1 LHKLLEIGTLA
12 HIHNSNIPMQ
22 IAIILLL
29 AVLVVFSILNYLA
42 KPKSIEDTSIE
53 DKKRISELEQDLA
66 TKETEIKHKQ
76 QNIDLANAKN
86 TAYEQIKSENT
97 TLKEKL
103 SNIERERNDLK
114 NETISLKKEEEN
126 RNETLRKSIES
137 TNTLQESLTKEK
149 ERLNDERVEET
160 EIRLEK
166 MKRTWS
172 EHEKDVENHLQLI
185 CRNHVIK
192 YINQEDFPHPRNKP
206 DNSIEIMD
214 QLIVFDAK
222 SPANDDLSNFPKY
235 IKLQTESLKKYAKH
249 DDVKKD
255 LFLVIPSNTLPVIN
269 QFTYNIGDYNVYIIT
284 KDALEPVILSLK
296 KIEEYEFADKLSP
309 EERDNVCRVI
319 GKFAHTTKRRIQIDQ
334 FFAEEFLDT
343 LNKAG
348 TQLPKDILE
357 SVIEFE
363 NAEKLNPPMEKRKK
377 QILTKDLKAK
387 LEEIKKEIE
396 LRNIPEINTQIEFKE
411 DKNE

>member
-1 LHKLLEIGTLA
+1 MEYLVLI
-12 HIHNSNIPMQ
+12 
-22 IAIILLL
+22 
-29 AVLVVFSILNYLA
+29 VLVAGFALVYFKKESITQDN
-42 KPKSIEDTSIE
+42 SEE
-53 DKKRISELEQDLA
+53 DKTRILELEKSLVA
-66 TKETEIKHKQ
+66 KETEVKQQQ
-76 QNIDLANAKN
+76 QNIDIANAK
-86 TAYEQIKSENT
+86 TTSFEQVKTENT

-103 SNIERERNDLK
+103 ANIEQERNNLK
-114 NETISLKKEEEN
+114 NENVFLKKEEEN

-149 ERLNDERVEET
+149 ERLNDERVKET
-160 EIRLEK
+160 EDRLEK
-166 MKRTWS
+166 MKWTWG

-192 YINQEDFPHPRNKP
+192 YISQEEFPHPRNKP

-235 IKLQTESLKKYAKH
+235 IKIQTESLKKYAKH

-255 LFLVIPSNTLPVIN
+255 LFLVIPSNTLHVIN

-284 KDALEPVILSLK
+284 KDALEPIILSLK

-309 EERDNVCRVI
+309 EERDNVCRII

-348 TQLPKDILE
+348 TQLPRDILE
-357 SVIEFE
+357 SVIQFE

-387 LEEIKKEIE
+387 SVEIKKEIE
-396 LRNIPEINTQIEFKE
+396 LRNIPEITTQIEFKE
-411 DKNE
+411 DNNA

>member
-1 LHKLLEIGTLA
+1 MEYL
-12 HIHNSNIPMQ
+12 
-22 IAIILLL
+22 
-29 AVLVVFSILNYLA
+29 VLVVLVAGFALVYFKKESVTEDNLEEDRNRIL
-42 KPKSIEDTSIE
+42 
-53 DKKRISELEQDLA
+53 ELEKSLVS
-66 TKETEIKHKQ
+66 KETEAKQQQ
-76 QNIDLANAKN
+76 QNIDIANAKTN
-86 TAYEQIKSENT
+86 AFEQVKTENT

-103 SNIERERNDLK
+103 SNIEQERNNLK
-114 NETISLKKEEEN
+114 NVNIFLKKEEEN

-137 TNTLQESLTKEK
+137 TNTLQESLTNEK
-149 ERLNDERVEET
+149 ERLNDLRVKET
-160 EIRLEK
+160 EDRLEK
-166 MKRTWS
+166 MKWTWG
-172 EHEKDVENHLQLI
+172 EHEKDVENHLKLI

-192 YINQEDFPHPRNKP
+192 YISQEDFPHPRNKP

-255 LFLVIPSNTLPVIN
+255 LFLVIPSNTLQVIN
-269 QFTYNIGDYNVYIIT
+269 KFTYNIGDYNVYIVT
-284 KDALEPVILSLK
+284 KDALEPIILSLK

-309 EERDNVCRVI
+309 EERDNVCRII

-348 TQLPKDILE
+348 TQLPRDILE
-357 SVIEFE
+357 SVIQFE

-387 LEEIKKEIE
+387 SEEIKKEIE
-396 LRNIPEINTQIEFKE
+396 LRNIPEITTQIEFKE
-411 DKNE
+411 DNNA

>member
-1 LHKLLEIGTLA
+1 MEYLVLI
-12 HIHNSNIPMQ
+12 
-22 IAIILLL
+22 
-29 AVLVVFSILNYLA
+29 VLVAGFVLVYFKKESVT
-42 KPKSIEDTSIE
+42 EDNLEE
-53 DKKRISELEQDLA
+53 DKNRILELEKSLVV
-66 TKETEIKHKQ
+66 KETEVKQQQ
-76 QNIDLANAKN
+76 QNIDIANAK
-86 TAYEQIKSENT
+86 TTSFEQVKTENT

-103 SNIERERNDLK
+103 SNIEQERNNLK
-114 NETISLKKEEEN
+114 NENVFLKKEEEN

-149 ERLNDERVEET
+149 ERLNDERVKET
-160 EIRLEK
+160 EDRLEK
-166 MKRTWS
+166 MKWTWG

-192 YINQEDFPHPRNKP
+192 YISQEDFPHPRNKP

-222 SPANDDLSNFPKY
+222 SPANDDLRNFPKY

-255 LFLVIPSNTLPVIN
+255 LFLVIPSNTLQVIN

-284 KDALEPVILSLK
+284 KDALEPIILSLK

-309 EERDNVCRVI
+309 EERDNVCRII

-348 TQLPKDILE
+348 TQLPRDILE
-357 SVIEFE
+357 SVIQFE

-387 LEEIKKEIE
+387 SEEIKKEIE
-396 LRNIPEINTQIEFKE
+396 LRNIPEITTQIEFKE
-411 DKNE
+411 DNNA